1 MQYKVL
7 FKRCLLAIVVMFVVT
22 SLQAQREMK
31 TINDNWEFRKSIDES
46 WESVNLPHT
55 FNIDAYQQR
64 NYYQGKGFYRRTLV
78 LPEIVAERRY
88 YMKIDA
94 ASKAANIRV
103 NGKEVR
109 SEERRVGKECRSR
122 WSPYH

>member
-46 WESVNLPHT
+46 WESVNLP
-55 FNIDAYQQR
+55 IKDR
-64 NYYQGKGFYRRTLV
+64 KSV
-78 LPEIVAERRY
+78 V
-88 YMKIDA
+88 
-94 ASKAANIRV
+94 
-103 NGKEVR
+103 
-109 SEERRVGKECRSR
+109 
-122 WSPYH
+122 

>member
-55 FNIDAYQQR
+55 FNIDAYQQLLIL
-64 NYYQGKGFYRRTLV
+64 TL
-78 LPEIVAERRY
+78 LFADMSSDTWSITRFLS
-88 YMKIDA
+88 D
-94 ASKAANIRV
+94 
-103 NGKEVR
+103 
-109 SEERRVGKECRSR
+109 CR
-122 WSPYH
+122 

>member
-94 ASKAANIRV
+94 ASRLLIL
-103 NGKEVR
+103 E
-109 SEERRVGKECRSR
+109 
-122 WSPYH
+122 

>member
-46 WESVNLPHT
+46 WNLS
-55 FNIDAYQQR
+55 I
-64 NYYQGKGFYRRTLV
+64 
-78 LPEIVAERRY
+78 
-88 YMKIDA
+88 
-94 ASKAANIRV
+94 
-103 NGKEVR
+103 
-109 SEERRVGKECRSR
+109 
-122 WSPYH
+122 SPILLI